1 MKAIALISGGLDS
14 ILASYLIKEQGI
26 DILPVNFK
34 IPFCHRDKK
43 DSSATNSVSS
53 LVADSLGE
61 ELETVDIAGDFLKL
75 LDNPV
80 HGFGSNMNPCIDC
93 KILMLKKA
101 KEMIQGPGAAFVV
114 TGEVLGQRPMSQ
126 HKWALNIIA
135 KKSGLDGLVVR
146 PLSARL
152 LPQTLPEKEGWIKRD
167 KLLDFNGRGRLG
179 QIRLAKQF
187 GIKEY
192 AQPAGGCLLT
202 DPEFSKRLKDIISH
216 QELNVSNVELLK
228 RGRHFRISSAAK
240 LVVGRNEKENNELEN
255 LAKDNDYLFYP
266 PGEFAGP
273 TCLGRG
279 NFSQDLIHLSC
290 AITCRYCD
298 LNGAA
303 SAKMVYRMVPEKEEK
318 ILSVLPIEEHRLRDL
333 RI

>member
-14 ILASYLIKEQGI
+14 ILAGCLIKEQGI

-34 IPFCHRDKK
+34 IPFVKSRI
-43 DSSATNSVSS
+43 SS
-53 LVADSLGE
+53 LVADSLGK
-61 ELETVDIAGDFLKL
+61 ELKTVDISGDFLKL
-75 LDNPV
+75 LEKPA

-101 KEMIQGPGAAFVV
+101 KEMIQPQGAAFIV

-126 HKWALNIIA
+126 HKRALDIIA

-179 QIRLAKQF
+179 QIRLAKDF

-202 DPEFSKRLKDIISH
+202 DPEFSNRLKDIILH
-216 QELNVSNVELLK
+216 QELNVSNIELLK
-228 RGRHFRISSAAK
+228 FGRHFRISSDAK
-240 LVVGRNEKENNELEN
+240 LIVGRNEKENKELEN
-255 LAKDNDYLFYP
+255 LAKDRDYLFYP
-266 PGEFAGP
+266 HQELAGP
-273 TCLGRG
+273 TSLGRG
-279 NFSQDLIHLSC
+279 DFSEDLIRLSC

-298 LNGAA
+298 LKGTA
-303 SAKMVYRMVPEKEEK
+303 SADIIYKRIPEKEDK
-318 ILSVLPIEEHRLRDL
+318 ILKVLPIEEDKLISF